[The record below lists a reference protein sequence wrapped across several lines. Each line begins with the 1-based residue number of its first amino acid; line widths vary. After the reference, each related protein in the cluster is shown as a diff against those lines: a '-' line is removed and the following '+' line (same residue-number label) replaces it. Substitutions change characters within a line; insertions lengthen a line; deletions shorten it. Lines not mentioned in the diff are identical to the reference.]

1 MNRANRAAQFAP
13 FDSLKGLT
21 EALREKEE
29 LMSRE
34 EKHTLSEDRQEEI
47 SDTLIQLE
55 RGMRVEV
62 VFFYNGHYVTLTEKL
77 VDINPQYKYLIVG
90 KAKIYFTDL
99 YEITIKERCFQ

>member
-1 MNRANRAAQFAP
+1 
-13 FDSLKGLT
+13 
-21 EALREKEE
+21 
-29 LMSRE
+29 MSRE

-99 YEITIKERCFQ
+99 YEITIKERYFQ